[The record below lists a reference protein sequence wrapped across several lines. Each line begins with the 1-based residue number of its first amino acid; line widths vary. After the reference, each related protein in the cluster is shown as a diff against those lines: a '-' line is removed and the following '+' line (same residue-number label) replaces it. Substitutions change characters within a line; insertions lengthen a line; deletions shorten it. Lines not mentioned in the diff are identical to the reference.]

1 MQHSQQAIEFI
12 CRVPFQGFGCS
23 KKLNYLHRPFNQKL
37 LIFQTFFTN
46 IYVKQTIQLLLKTRL
61 SSQTAWVVTN
71 NHLIYSNYDCKNN
84 NV

>member
-37 LIFQTFFTN
+37 LIFQTFFYKYICQTN
-46 IYVKQTIQLLLKTRL
+46 YTTSLKNQTIFTDRL
-61 SSQTAWVVTN
+61 G
-71 NHLIYSNYDCKNN
+71 SN
-84 NV
+84 